1 MQFLIFASFCFV
13 EIMNHH
19 RMTYKTKSYD
29 FVCCNYSYKFMQNYT
44 YYVYQQ
50 ATDWAMYYLYF
61 KRFRENSLT
70 FFLENVAA
78 RDNKNQFVLHKF
90 VWIIATDK
98 IITFGFICHSVM
110 IHDFNKAKRSKNEKL
125 HVSTSEVGPNLALI
139 APSPLCLKQSRL
151 IGLLWQNF
159 IYFPKK
165 KERFRATFPRF
176 FFTSE
181 PLSKCINKLFRNKY
195 S

>member
-1 MQFLIFASFCFV
+1 MCSLNVKKIYNHMQKCFDHFRL
-13 EIMNHH
+13 NS
-19 RMTYKTKSYD
+19 TG
-29 FVCCNYSYKFMQNYT
+29 YT

-78 RDNKNQFVLHKF
+78 KDNKNQFVLHKF

-125 HVSTSEVGPNLALI
+125 HVSSSTQLYAIYSSESIFTPI
-139 APSPLCLKQSRL
+139 
-151 IGLLWQNF
+151 F
-159 IYFPKK
+159 IV
-165 KERFRATFPRF
+165 
-176 FFTSE
+176 
-181 PLSKCINKLFRNKY
+181 C
-195 S
+195 